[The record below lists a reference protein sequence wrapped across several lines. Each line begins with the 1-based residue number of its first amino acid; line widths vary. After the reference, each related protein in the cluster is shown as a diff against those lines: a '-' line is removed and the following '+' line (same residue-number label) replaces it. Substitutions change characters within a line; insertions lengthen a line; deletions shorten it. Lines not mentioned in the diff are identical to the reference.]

1 MASILDNIDTYESTN
16 DYNVYTDTDGTL
28 IIEFLE
34 DSPLV
39 DIIEESIPV
48 NDIDTEN
55 PELVEFRSM
64 LFDQVYHQLDIR
76 EWVC

>member
-1 MASILDNIDTYESTN
+1 MASILDNTDTYEQSYR
-16 DYNVYTDTDGTL
+16 YNAYTDIDGTFV
-28 IIEFLE
+28 IEFLE
-34 DSPLV
+34 ESPLI
-39 DIIEESIPV
+39 DIIEEPVPV

-55 PELVEFRSM
+55 PALVEFRSL